1 MPLTRI
7 SVPIHLEPTRTRALA
22 EAVQAGLVQTCN
34 VPPDDLFQLITR
46 FEPHAMILDPAFG
59 GVSRSRDACIVEIT
73 FLRGRTDGQ
82 KRNLFRHIS
91 EQALA
96 AGLRGDDLM
105 VALTENAHMDWSLG
119 RGVAYADHAHTAKRP
134 GAGPAVADV

>member
-7 SVPIHLEPTRTRALA
+7 SVPIHLEPTRARALA

-34 VPPDDLFQLITR
+34 VPPDDLFQLVTR

-73 FLRGRTDGQ
+73 FLRGRTDEQ
-82 KRNLFRHIS
+82 KRKLFRHIA
-91 EQALA
+91 EQAVA
-96 AGLRGDDLM
+96 AGLRGDDVM

-119 RGVAYADHAHTAKRP
+119 RGLAYADHTHAAKGP
-134 GAGPAVADV
+134 GSAVAGV